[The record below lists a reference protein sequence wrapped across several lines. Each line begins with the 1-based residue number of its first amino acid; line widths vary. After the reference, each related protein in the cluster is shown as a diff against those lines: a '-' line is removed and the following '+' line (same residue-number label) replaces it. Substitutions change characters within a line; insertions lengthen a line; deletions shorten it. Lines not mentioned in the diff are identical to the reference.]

1 MNDARLSSF
10 IFKYAIL
17 EPMEF
22 LGDIFSTLLSSLEHL
37 GVWAYLVIFLIA
49 LTDSLV
55 VLGTFTP
62 GAAFLFFAGVL
73 VARGLYGLPE
83 MIIFAVV
90 GAILGGVISYHL
102 GKLEAN
108 YARRKHWFPKER
120 HLERGARM
128 LAKRG
133 GWGIF
138 FARFLGPLS
147 SIMTFVAGTARMPLR
162 RFLFWN
168 TLAGLAWGSSYI
180 LAGYL
185 VTSSLS
191 QFKIF

>member
-1 MNDARLSSF
+1 
-10 IFKYAIL
+10 
-17 EPMEF
+17 MESVS
-22 LGDIFSTLLSSLEHL
+22 GIFSSLFSSLGHL
-37 GVWAYLVIFLIA
+37 GAWAYLAVFLIA
-49 LTDSLV
+49 LGDSLV
-55 VLGTFTP
+55 VIGTFTP
-62 GAAFLFFAGVL
+62 GAAFLFFAGIL
-73 VARGLYGLPE
+73 ASRGVYGLPE

-90 GAILGGVISYHL
+90 GAIIGGVISYHL

-147 SIMTFVAGTARMPLR
+147 SIMAFVAGTARMPLH

-168 TLAGLAWGSSYI
+168 MLSGIAWGASYV

-185 VTSSLS
+185 AASSLT
-191 QFKIF
+191 QFEIF